1 MRQLTR
7 LQADRSAVASLLSE
21 ATALRSQT
29 AAGEPGGGGERGSLA
44 VEFIILAPLLIG
56 LMLFLVLAGRV
67 VEAHGQ
73 VDGAAR
79 DAARAASVARSAAD
93 AQAAADQAV
102 TDDVGAQLC
111 QPPEVRGYAPGST
124 AVVVT
129 LHCTVNLTFVSG
141 GTMAV
146 TGYAVA
152 PLDQFVAR
160 TF

>member
-1 MRQLTR
+1 MLH
-7 LQADRSAVASLLSE
+7 
-21 ATALRSQT
+21 RSQT
-29 AAGEPGGGGERGSLA
+29 AAGERGEGGERGSLA
-44 VEFIILAPLLIG
+44 VEFVILAPLLIG

-102 TDDVGAQLC
+102 TDDVGGQQC
-111 QPPEVRGYAPGST
+111 QPPEVRGYTPGST

-129 LHCTVNLTFVSG
+129 LHCTVNLTFASG

>member
-1 MRQLTR
+1 MSHRGG
-7 LQADRSAVASLLSE
+7 SA
-21 ATALRSQT
+21 
-29 AAGEPGGGGERGSLA
+29 GGCERGSLA
-44 VEFIILAPLLIG
+44 VEFVILAPLLIL

>member
-1 MRQLTR
+1 VPELTR
-7 LQADRSAVASLLSE
+7 HPD
-21 ATALRSQT
+21 
-29 AAGEPGGGGERGSLA
+29 AAERQRGSMA
-44 VEFIILAPLLIG
+44 VEFVLLAPLLLG

-79 DAARAASVARSAAD
+79 DAARAASVARSLGQ

-102 TDDVGAQLC
+102 QKDVRGLC
-111 QPPEVRGYAPGST
+111 GLPVVQGYAPGST

-129 LHCTVNLTFVSG
+129 LRCQLDMSFIGYATMQVN
-141 GTMAV
+141 
-146 TGYAVA
+146 GYAVA

-160 TF
+160 TY

>member
-7 LQADRSAVASLLSE
+7 RQSNRCAIAYLRRE
-21 ATALRSQT
+21 AIAHRLHT
-29 AAGEPGGGGERGSLA
+29 AAGERGSLA
-44 VEFIILAPLLIG
+44 VEFVILAPLLIG

-102 TDDVGAQLC
+102 TDDVGVQLC

>member
-7 LQADRSAVASLLSE
+7 QTDRRYVALFYPERRNVDRFRSAGCW
-21 ATALRSQT
+21 
-29 AAGEPGGGGERGSLA
+29 AGEGERGSLA
-44 VEFIILAPLLIG
+44 VEFVILAPLLIG